1 MKDVIGDLGINIDD
15 AQVDDILK
23 EAKKPDE
30 DKDKDGKD
38 ADKKDKKWKP
48 PYSGG
53 RQTICYSDDNV

>member
-23 EAKKPDE
+23 EAKKPDD

-38 ADKKDKKWKP
+38 ADKKDKK
-48 PYSGG
+48 
-53 RQTICYSDDNV
+53 

>member
-23 EAKKPDE
+23 EAKKPDD

-38 ADKKDKKWKP
+38 ADKKDKKWKR
-48 PYSGG
+48 S
-53 RQTICYSDDNV
+53 

>member
-30 DKDKDGKD
+30 DKEKDGKD
-38 ADKKDKKWKP
+38 ADKKDKKWNQ
-48 PYSGG
+48 SLQQ
-53 RQTICYSDDNV
+53 RSTNHMLQWQ